1 MHDVTKAAAGTVL
14 FLIACTV
21 ATTPARAAPAEL
33 EAALWLDAFAER
45 TVEQPLNGVAPASKP
60 VDNVTHNLI
69 NGIDFVALLKRA
81 LIREWRPYWCR
92 KSGDELV
99 QLFTATLIDAVL
111 NYVREHPVSDF
122 RVTKTQLNARGEPQ
136 LSASVSFG
144 DDPIDAKI
152 VVARKNDRYMIQN
165 ACIIGACL
173 AASVSATFDRKGV
186 GDMIRKWRYT
196 TAKSPTLEIVKQ
208 SGMRFCDK

>member
-1 MHDVTKAAAGTVL
+1 MHEVTKSAAATVV
-14 FLIACTV
+14 FLSVSMA
-21 ATTPARAAPAEL
+21 ATAPARAAPTEL

-45 TVEQPLNGVAPASKP
+45 TVEQPLAGVSPASTP

-81 LIREWRPYWCR
+81 LIREWRPYWCK

-99 QLFTATLIDAVL
+99 QLFTATMIDAVL

-122 RVTKTQLNARGEPQ
+122 KVTKTQLNARGEPQ

-196 TAKSPTLEIVKQ
+196 TAKSPTLRIVQQ
-208 SGMRFCDK
+208 SGLRFCDK

>member
-1 MHDVTKAAAGTVL
+1 MHVVTKAAASTVI
-14 FLIACTV
+14 LISVFTA
-21 ATTPARAAPAEL
+21 ATAPARAAPTEL

-45 TVEQPLNGVAPASKP
+45 TVEQPLNGVAPASAP
-60 VDNVTHNLI
+60 VDNITHNLI
-69 NGIDFVALLKRA
+69 NGIDFVAVLKRA
-81 LIREWRPYWCR
+81 LIREWRPYWCK

-99 QLFTATLIDAVL
+99 QLFTATMIDAVL

-122 RVTKTQLNARGEPQ
+122 KVTKTQLNARGEPQ
-136 LSASVSFG
+136 VSASVSFG

-173 AASVSATFDRKGV
+173 AASVSATFDRNGV

-196 TAKSPTLEIVKQ
+196 TAKSPTLAIVKQ
-208 SGMRFCDK
+208 SGLRFCDK